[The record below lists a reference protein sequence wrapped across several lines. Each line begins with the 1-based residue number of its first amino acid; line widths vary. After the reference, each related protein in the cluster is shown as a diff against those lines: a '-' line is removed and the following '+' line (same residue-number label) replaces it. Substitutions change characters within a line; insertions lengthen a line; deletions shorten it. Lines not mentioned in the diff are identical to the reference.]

1 MVKKV
6 GRPKATAK
14 LVPIRIMV
22 PAEINEKLE
31 VMAMQESRLK
41 ANMVK
46 VLLIEALENRAT
58 AKP

>member
-1 MVKKV
+1 
-6 GRPKATAK
+6 
-14 LVPIRIMV
+14 MV